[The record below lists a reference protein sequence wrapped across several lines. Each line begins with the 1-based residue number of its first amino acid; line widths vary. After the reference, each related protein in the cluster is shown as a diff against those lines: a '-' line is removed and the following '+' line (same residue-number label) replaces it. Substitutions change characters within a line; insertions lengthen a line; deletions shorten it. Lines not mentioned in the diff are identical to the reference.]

1 VIGQFGGN
9 SWCVLH
15 PMMVEG
21 ANGKF
26 QAQTVMIITKV
37 IEAAGDMHTR
47 HQGFGTARQCAC
59 LPHQVVEPQAKR
71 GIEMFDESRVDYAF
85 AILSSF
91 DQVFDHFLATL
102 HNTPVK
108 MVRTPSMRCLTT
120 CTMAM
125 SGQGTILQRPISPRQ
140 RGTLPTFRTLKLRFC
155 ELFLPPEGKKRPLVG
170 SVLPLT

>member
-9 SWCVLH
+9 SWCALH

-37 IEAAGDMHTR
+37 IEAAGDIHTR

-59 LPHQVVEPQAKR
+59 SSHQVVEPQAKC
-71 GIEMFDESRVDYAF
+71 GIETFDESRVDYAF

-91 DQVFDHFLATL
+91 DQVFDHFLAAL
-102 HNTPVK
+102 HNTPVNGQNTFNALFDNLHNGD
-108 MVRTPSMRCLTT
+108 VWPGNHLATT
-120 CTMAM
+120 DFASPAWYFTSKSHPKSSDVTC
-125 SGQGTILQRPISPRQ
+125 QTIGCQ
-140 RGTLPTFRTLKLRFC
+140 
-155 ELFLPPEGKKRPLVG
+155 
-170 SVLPLT
+170 